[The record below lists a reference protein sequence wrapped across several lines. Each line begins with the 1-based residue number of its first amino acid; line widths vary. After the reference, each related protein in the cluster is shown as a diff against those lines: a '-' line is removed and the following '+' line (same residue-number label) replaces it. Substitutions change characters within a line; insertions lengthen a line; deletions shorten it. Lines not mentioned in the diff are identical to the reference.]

1 MWLLRYRK
9 RKRLIYYDWLIVP
22 ILCHFFKVTN
32 LDDFNMQLFE
42 VNFKYFQSKVLNNP
56 LLTSKHHLLEESFGS
71 FKKKKYAASICTI
84 YPIIDFITRKYFG
97 ATKFDNDIVKV
108 NAMFKAAGFDF
119 VEIDNLKPGAATV
132 KALNAVWEEKIDW
145 KDWQVLAAKH
155 EYNLGFPGIALSSF
169 LHFSYQYYD
178 YHRSDTNTSKTLNRH
193 AIIHGADNQFGTKV
207 NNIKL
212 FTYLYLMLE
221 PVLKIIFS
229 ER

>member
-1 MWLLRYRK
+1 M
-9 RKRLIYYDWLIVP
+9 D
-22 ILCHFFKVTN
+22 TN
-32 LDDFNMQLFE
+32 QKE
-42 VNFKYFQSKVLNNP
+42 YITGAFQSQ
-56 LLTSKHHLLEESFGS
+56 
-71 FKKKKYAASICTI
+71 KKFFA
-84 YPIIDFITRKYFG
+84 TRKTQPVDFRIQQLANLKKSFMAY
-97 ATKFDNDIVKV
+97 NDAICD
-108 NAMFKAAGFDF
+108 AMFTDLGKSKSETEYA
-119 VEIDNLKPGAATV
+119 EIKLVLDELDYCLDNLKPGAATV